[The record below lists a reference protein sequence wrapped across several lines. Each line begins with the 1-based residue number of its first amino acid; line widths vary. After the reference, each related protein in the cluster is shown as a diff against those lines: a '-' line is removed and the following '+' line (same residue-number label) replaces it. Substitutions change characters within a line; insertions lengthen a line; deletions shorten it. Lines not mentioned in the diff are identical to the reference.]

1 MDELAASKIFE
12 FLRGGLPP
20 QDGVAMWMSTEPG
33 NDVSMST
40 SLRRRVL
47 QYPTQLC
54 WPLFHELFCKR
65 DHLIQMP

>member
-1 MDELAASKIFE
+1 
-12 FLRGGLPP
+12 
-20 QDGVAMWMSTEPG
+20 MWMSTEPG